1 MEMFLTQV
9 KSMKT
14 ELRKKILM
22 RMALMSQNCIKLY
35 QAIANHITVTPT
47 FENKIKKKTQ
57 NMYYAC
63 KTREITSPLL
73 TLAGSEGWIPNHNHI
88 QSSKTHS

>member
-47 FENKIKKKTQ
+47 FENKIKKKKH
-57 NMYYAC
+57 
-63 KTREITSPLL
+63 KTCIMLVKQERLL
-73 TLAGSEGWIPNHNHI
+73 LHFSH
-88 QSSKTHS
+88 